1 MEEETNHQLK
11 IIGGIFRTRMV
22 KRPTLA
28 AELGDQEGGDGIEAE
43 ERRIGEKARCS
54 SGLSPEQQAKTLV
67 VLWT

>member
-1 MEEETNHQLK
+1 
-11 IIGGIFRTRMV
+11 MV

-67 VLWT
+67 VL